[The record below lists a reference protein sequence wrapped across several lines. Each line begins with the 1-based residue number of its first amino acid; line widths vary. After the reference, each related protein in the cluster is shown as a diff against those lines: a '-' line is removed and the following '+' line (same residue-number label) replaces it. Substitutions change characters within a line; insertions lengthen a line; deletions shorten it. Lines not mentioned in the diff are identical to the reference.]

1 MLEEVETEYA
11 LKIIDKQ
18 AENKV
23 VIPPALDKSEGIAL
37 MIADNI
43 DNLENTLTG
52 SGTSH
57 RVNSILVMKR
67 KYSEKTADD
76 EFNVER
82 PQKRICR
89 RSLPT
94 DIVTKYLPEYY
105 GGKRVGPGVLRFVQN
120 LEIGSCYHVKADKQR
135 KLYLAWIEI
144 RKMKTHPLLLIPGWT
159 GFNIIIRQDIV
170 IMESTIGYLDT
181 LDSSATD
188 IKTAYE
194 VLCRGCEICDRLQ
207 LECVVCVFDQAFY
220 AKAMDV
226 MWKKND
232 LFKGLI
238 VMMGGFHILMMIL
251 GVIGTRFGDAGLKDL
266 AVQSEVIVEGSI
278 ENVLAGKQYNRA
290 VRLHKINYEAMMRLL
305 VDAFES
311 SFDDTEIGNFN
322 EDEKKEIENLKTN
335 LCQEECERVLNST
348 AFSDWIDHFSSYITH
363 LKVEGSDLAK
373 FWISYLELCELL
385 LNLIYATRTGNWEL
399 YLLCIGETLPWV

>member
-181 LDSSATD
+181 LDSS
-188 IKTAYE
+188 
-194 VLCRGCEICDRLQ
+194 CS
-207 LECVVCVFDQAFY
+207 
-220 AKAMDV
+220 
-226 MWKKND
+226 
-232 LFKGLI
+232 
-238 VMMGGFHILMMIL
+238 H
-251 GVIGTRFGDAGLKDL
+251 
-266 AVQSEVIVEGSI
+266 
-278 ENVLAGKQYNRA
+278 
-290 VRLHKINYEAMMRLL
+290 
-305 VDAFES
+305 
-311 SFDDTEIGNFN
+311 
-322 EDEKKEIENLKTN
+322 
-335 LCQEECERVLNST
+335 
-348 AFSDWIDHFSSYITH
+348 
-363 LKVEGSDLAK
+363 
-373 FWISYLELCELL
+373 
-385 LNLIYATRTGNWEL
+385 
-399 YLLCIGETLPWV
+399 